1 MDQPESGIQVGV
13 ATPADGEPILGL
25 ARGIQVFTAEDV
37 ETIRELWTDF
47 VTKGDEKSWYH
58 FFVARQGDEIV
69 GFGCYGQRAL
79 TEGTWDYYWMGVDQ
93 KLQGQGIGR
102 LLMSYIKATV
112 KAHGGRMILIETA
125 GKPEF
130 EPTRQFYFRDPDC
143 KLEARIKD
151 FYAPGDDLFIYTIR
165 L

>member
-1 MDQPESGIQVGV
+1 MD
-13 ATPADGEPILGL
+13 
-25 ARGIQVFTAEDV
+25 
-37 ETIRELWTDF
+37 TIRELWTEF

-69 GFGCYGQRAL
+69 GFGCYGRRAL
-79 TEGTWDYYWMGVDQ
+79 TEATWDYYWMGVAQ
-93 KLQGQGIGR
+93 NMQGKGIGKII
-102 LLMSYIKATV
+102 MNYIKATV
-112 KAHGGRMILIETA
+112 KARGGRLLIIETA

-151 FYAPGDDLFIYTIR
+151 FYAEGDDLFIFSIR